1 MKIINI
7 SSWMLIDYKIDDKEG
22 CAEVLLSDILKPME
36 NMQKRRSFKKKMPLT
51 WYLAIDLVS
60 CNW

>member
-36 NMQKRRSFKKKMPLT
+36 NMQKRRSFKRK
-51 WYLAIDLVS
+51 
-60 CNW
+60 CH